1 MSHLLR
7 TAASRVRELVS
18 WQCSAV
24 TVSDNPVGSD
34 KGGSRGAM
42 GIGRLVPAMLLALVA
57 WPAIVSAQCR
67 PPSNTN
73 EAKLLAFYSAPIE
86 FSPAGAPEVLAP
98 GSVTIGA
105 EVVPIPRP
113 DAAIEQTSFCYEGKR
128 ENTRLAPVFGRP
140 RIAVGLP
147 VGFALEASF
156 VPPVKMW
163 DAEPL
168 LASMA
173 ISNARVLPFAPGR
186 SRLTLLLR
194 AQGTVGRVRGPITCP
209 SSGLQTGDPNSPCF
223 GSEPSRDTFHPYMF
237 GSDGALSLAT
247 TDGKW
252 SVYAGGGVSWLRPRF
267 QVGFTDGVGTTD
279 STRISVDLTRG
290 ALFGGVSARVWRVM
304 RLSAQVYSVPADA
317 TVWRFGFDYV
327 IR

>member
-1 MSHLLR
+1 MTNPVRVYRAMDAPEEGLAGEAVAVLGYGHLGR
-7 TAASRVRELVS
+7 TAALNLRDSGAKVR
-18 WQCSAV
+18 
-24 TVSDNPVGSD
+24 
-34 KGGSRGAM
+34 
-42 GIGRLVPAMLLALVA
+42 IGNREDAYAEQA
-57 WPAIVSAQCR
+57 RS
-67 PPSNTN
+67 
-73 EAKLLAFYSAPIE
+73 EGF
-86 FSPAGAPEVLAP
+86 
-98 GSVTIGA
+98 

-237 GSDGALSLAT
+237 GGDGALSLAT
-247 TDGKW
+247 ADGKW